1 MVQYIYS
8 EEYWLAHYYVLYNL
22 LISDKKIEIGTYVR
36 GLVDGMLEAVE
47 VIYLTLIKKK
57 IILLYKKKRKFT
69 SLIYNFLFLK

>member
-8 EEYWLAHYYVLYNL
+8 EEYRLPHYYVLNL
-22 LISDKKIEIGTYVR
+22 LISDKQMEIGTYVR

-57 IILLYKKKRKFT
+57 DILLYKKT
-69 SLIYNFLFLK
+69 YIYFINI

>member
-1 MVQYIYS
+1 
-8 EEYWLAHYYVLYNL
+8 VLYNL

-57 IILLYKKKRKFT
+57 NYWTLQKKCKFNFILL
-69 SLIYNFLFLK
+69 N

>member
-1 MVQYIYS
+1 M
-8 EEYWLAHYYVLYNL
+8 YNL

-57 IILLYKKKRKFT
+57 KLLDFTKKM
-69 SLIYNFLFLK
+69 

>member
-8 EEYWLAHYYVLYNL
+8 EEYRFPHYYVLYNL
-22 LISDKKIEIGTYVR
+22 LISDKKMEIGTYVR

-57 IILLYKKKRKFT
+57 KNFTLQKNVHLLH
-69 SLIYNFLFLK
+69 